1 MHTKKLHHT
10 HLNCHL
16 IFLVQFEVLKYKHAH
31 TKYFIYYYNNINW
44 NKKCQFQEMKYL
56 WLVNQ
61 LLTNIFQEKGTV
73 IISFFYSLWKKDRL
87 KVDFSPISWKKST
100 ILHSKWTLLKACCFL
115 LISLRSTINLAHA
128 FKSSFLDIEITIS
141 VILN

>member
-1 MHTKKLHHT
+1 MLLSYAHKKASSHT

-73 IISFFYSLWKKDRL
+73 IISFFYSLWKKGRL
-87 KVDFSPISWKKST
+87 KVDFSPISWKKHHST
-100 ILHSKWTLLKACCFL
+100 LKMDTFKGMLLPSYL
-115 LISLRSTINLAHA
+115 TP
-128 FKSSFLDIEITIS
+128 LDNKPCTC
-141 VILN
+141 L